1 MSHANS
7 IDFNIG
13 SQYNVKSNFLVK
25 KSQKQRVNEM
35 KEREREDEYINAF
48 DFLNNF

>member
-13 SQYNVKSNFLVK
+13 SENNVKWNFFGLIKYLK
-25 KSQKQRVNEM
+25 KKPVNEM
-35 KEREREDEYINAF
+35 EQEEQENEYINAF
-48 DFLNNF
+48 DI